1 LARRFTYRL
10 LLFLAPWLVYAAA
23 IVVIDPFDLF
33 QVADVVPEK
42 VKLATSLRMD
52 PALWT
57 LDHFKNGSCANVLLG
72 DSRMYRLAVQ
82 GYCNASLPGAHL
94 KEIIDTFW
102 YLDSRTRLHDV
113 VIGINFDIYNASRN
127 RDRVEFVRSVRT
139 NPLLYFTNLT
149 IAKAAAY
156 NVYYSLLRKDP
167 QIGVPNMSPDDFWKV
182 QVGPTTDRFYG
193 WYTYPEEYRSALK
206 KIAAHCRQS
215 DIRLRFMILPV
226 HADLQQR
233 VADYGLQ
240 QQYALFKEDL
250 SSIAETIDFDLV
262 NDMTKDRDNFTDPYH
277 VTNKTAELIVREVW
291 NGPLT
296 DGRVLQ
302 Q

>member
-10 LLFLAPWLVYAAA
+10 VLFLTPWLMYAAA

-33 QVADVVPEK
+33 QVAHVVPSGI
-42 VKLATSLRMD
+42 KLATSLRMD

-57 LDHFKNGSCANVLLG
+57 LDHFKSGSCADVLLG

-82 GYCNASLPGAHL
+82 GYCNSALPGAHL

-102 YLDSRTRLHDV
+102 YLDSRTQLHDV

-127 RDRVEFVRSVRT
+127 RDRVEFVRSVRK
-139 NPLLYFTNLT
+139 NPLLYFANVT

-156 NVYYSLLRKDP
+156 NVYYWLLGKDP

-193 WYTYPEEYRSALK
+193 WYSYPGEYRSELT

-215 DIRLRFMILPV
+215 DIRLRFIILPV

-240 QQYALFKEDL
+240 QQYSLFKEDL
-250 SSIAETIDFDLV
+250 SSIAETIDFDLI
-262 NDMTKDRDNFTDPYH
+262 NDFTKDRGNFTDPYH

-291 NGPLT
+291 KGPLI
-296 DGRVLQ
+296 DGRVLRQ
-302 Q
+302 